1 MVYNCSMDTIDKKDI
16 CVYCNS
22 PAAYTDLGLN
32 DKGMFA
38 VIDVCKCHLKTYA
51 P

>member
-1 MVYNCSMDTIDKKDI
+1 METVDKKDM
-16 CVYCNS
+16 CQYCDK
-22 PAAYTDLGLN
+22 PAMYTDLGLN

-38 VIDVCKCHLKTYA
+38 VIDVCKCHVQRYY